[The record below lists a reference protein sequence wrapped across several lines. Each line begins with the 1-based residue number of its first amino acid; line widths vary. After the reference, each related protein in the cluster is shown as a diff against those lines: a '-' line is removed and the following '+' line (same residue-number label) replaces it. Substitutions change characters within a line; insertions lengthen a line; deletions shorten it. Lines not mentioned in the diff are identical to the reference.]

1 MSNFGIGFGGGF
13 GLGLVVGNPLQYPN
27 INGFSPSWA
36 SIEFKFAGSPIVT
49 VQSIDYAPSNDSKEV
64 YGTNP
69 NPLSVTR
76 GKIANKAKAKMLL
89 AEADTLLGA
98 LAAQDFT
105 GNNAYGDIFFDVN
118 VTYTE
123 SGFNQISDTLRGCRV
138 YGVEQSSSE
147 GPDAIMVT
155 LDLRPLVI
163 LRNGR
168 PMSSALLSAP
178 QFP

>member
-69 NPLSVTR
+69 NVP
-76 GKIANKAKAKMLL
+76 G
-89 AEADTLLGA
+89 
-98 LAAQDFT
+98 QT
-105 GNNAYGDIFFDVN
+105 GHIFM
-118 VTYTE
+118 
-123 SGFNQISDTLRGCRV
+123 SQW
-138 YGVEQSSSE
+138 
-147 GPDAIMVT
+147 
-155 LDLRPLVI
+155 DLEVGWVFHL
-163 LRNGR
+163 
-168 PMSSALLSAP
+168 
-178 QFP
+178 